1 VKTGEDGVRMSS
13 KKPKRARP
21 ASRVLALIMGVS
33 LIIVGLAG
41 LAWHLIGVQ
50 AEWLFGNNI
59 GLDIFHLAAGVLAL
73 GAGGTKV
80 SAKGFGWLAFI
91 VFTVAMLL
99 AAMGSFLE
107 KYAHVAP
114 GVPHFLAENTLGFS
128 DVNYILYLL
137 MGLWG
142 LLVAHS
148 AIDIADT
155 DTGEKHDI
163 IRALPDREDVINANR
178 QLTQT
183 HD

>member
-1 VKTGEDGVRMSS
+1 MSA
-13 KKPKRARP
+13 KKAKQARP
-21 ASRVLALIMGVS
+21 ASRMLALIMGVS

-41 LAWHLIGVQ
+41 LAWHLLGFQ

-59 GLDIFHLAAGVLAL
+59 GLDIFHLVAGLLAL
-73 GAGGTKV
+73 GAGGSKV
-80 SAKGFGWLAFI
+80 SAKGFGWLAFV
-91 VFTVAMLL
+91 VFMVGMIL
-99 AAMGSFLE
+99 AASGAFLE
-107 KYAHVAP
+107 KYKDVAP

-148 AIDIADT
+148 AIGIADQ

-163 IRALPDREDVINANR
+163 LRALPDREDVINENR
-178 QLTQT
+178 RLAGSPR
-183 HD
+183 D